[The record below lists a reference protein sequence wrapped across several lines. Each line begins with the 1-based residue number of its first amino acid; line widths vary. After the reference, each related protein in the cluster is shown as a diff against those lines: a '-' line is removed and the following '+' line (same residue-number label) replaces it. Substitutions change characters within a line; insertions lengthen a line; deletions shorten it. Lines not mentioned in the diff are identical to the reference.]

1 MENVFGAENVKV
13 LVVDDNLINRE
24 IAKEFLSTY
33 HFKVWEAQDGFQ
45 AVDLVK
51 DIKFHVIFMDYMM
64 PEMNGAKTVEKI
76 RGECGENGK
85 YPVIIGLTANETEGG
100 ADHLLE
106 KGFQAV
112 LSNPLS
118 RERLDQVLS
127 QFVPGES
134 MEVSTDDLRHKGTDP
149 GFCKL
154 DIPGIDK
161 ELAEKYHGESLGDYR
176 ELLSLYV
183 LDGRRKTVLLTEL
196 VEKKEYKKYEVEV
209 HGLKSASANIG
220 ALGLSLAFREQE
232 LAAERG
238 DGEFIAQNFI
248 KVLALFKEQME
259 SIETYLKAGKEQER
273 QEKPPIA
280 DDVLAGELKTAL
292 EKILKLRLGESLDK
306 IESLESYSLRKEVRE
321 RLTEIK
327 VQLKLY
333 EDSRAEELLQELL
346 DDLAEEEL

>member
-1 MENVFGAENVKV
+1 MENVFGAENVNV

-85 YPVIIGLTANETEGG
+85 FPVIIGLTANETEEG

-112 LSNPLS
+112 LSKPLS

-134 MEVSTDDLRHKGTDP
+134 MEVSTDNLRQKGSDP

-161 ELAEKYHGESLGDYR
+161 ELAERYHGESLEDYR

-183 LDGRRKTVLLTEL
+183 LDGRRKTALLTEL

-220 ALGLSLAFREQE
+220 ASGLSLAFREQE

-248 KVLALFKEQME
+248 KVLALFKGQME

-273 QEKPPIA
+273 QEKPIA
-280 DDVLAGELKTAL
+280 DDVLAGELKAAL

-333 EDSRAEELLQELL
+333 EDSRAEQLLQELL

>member
-100 ADHLLE
+100 AGHLLE

-112 LSNPLS
+112 LSKPLS

-220 ALGLSLAFREQE
+220 ASGLSLAFREQE

-273 QEKPPIA
+273 QEKPIA

>member
-112 LSNPLS
+112 LSKPLS

-196 VEKKEYKKYEVEV
+196 VEKKE
-209 HGLKSASANIG
+209 
-220 ALGLSLAFREQE
+220 
-232 LAAERG
+232 
-238 DGEFIAQNFI
+238 
-248 KVLALFKEQME
+248 
-259 SIETYLKAGKEQER
+259 
-273 QEKPPIA
+273 
-280 DDVLAGELKTAL
+280 
-292 EKILKLRLGESLDK
+292 
-306 IESLESYSLRKEVRE
+306 
-321 RLTEIK
+321 
-327 VQLKLY
+327 
-333 EDSRAEELLQELL
+333 
-346 DDLAEEEL
+346 